1 MLVGN
6 EEVKHE
12 VLKSVPVGNK
22 DRFILINSRNYIL
35 SVSEQLNTS
44 SELETVGVESVSQ
57 LVNRLLA
64 YGEYNQ
70 FIRDK
75 TLENLKEFTSQPL
88 TDEDI
93 SILNCKH
100 KDKADLD
107 SYYNKLRVFMQRKIN
122 DYNSQI
128 LDNVAASDVSH
139 AQSEAA
145 SATE

>member
-1 MLVGN
+1 MLVGT
-6 EEVKHE
+6 EEVKHT
-12 VLKSVPVGNK
+12 VLEKIPVGSNN
-22 DRFILINSRNYIL
+22 RFSITNSRNFVL
-35 SVSEQLNTS
+35 VVSEQENTS
-44 SELETVGVESVSQ
+44 SELETLGVESVSQ

-70 FIRDK
+70 FIRSK
-75 TLENLKEFTSQPL
+75 TLENLKEFASQPL
-88 TDEDI
+88 TEEDI

-122 DYNSQI
+122 DYNAQN
-128 LDNVAASDVSH
+128 LDNVAARDVSH

-145 SATE
+145 STTE